1 MGKKDNK
8 QLKSTKQNSNTTAKK
23 QEELLKTLGDFTSK
37 ENWDQF
43 FTIRGSN
50 DTFEWY
56 AEWPR
61 LRNLL
66 TTHLS
71 FPSPS
76 PPPEEL
82 SILVPGCGN
91 SKMSEHLYDVGFKNI
106 TNIDFSKVVISDM
119 LRRNVRERP
128 EMKWRIMDM
137 TNMQFVNESFYAIL
151 DKGGLDALMEPEL
164 GPRLGNLYL
173 SEVKRLLKAGGKFIC
188 LTLAESHV
196 LDILFAK
203 FRIGWKMCL
212 HAIAQEPSSRN
223 LKLQT
228 IMVIAE
234 KDNSSVISEIS
245 SFTDQYPIEC
255 HSNQA
260 RELYEALEREKIV
273 RSEYTNGADILYS
286 LEDLK
291 VGAKG
296 NLTEL
301 EPGRRVKLTLGEPG
315 VSPFFYKG
323 VLLDAQQE
331 SGPFTYQFG
340 VFLVPKTRAYEWLFS
355 SEEGQWVIVESSKAA
370 RLVMIL
376 LDSSNSSASMEDI
389 QKDLSPLV
397 KQLAP
402 AGCDDGV
409 QIPFMAASDGI
420 KQRNIVHQVTSDL
433 TGPIV
438 VDDVVYEEIDD
449 DLNHLF
455 PSKDLIFRRLTFQRS
470 ENLVQSE
477 ALLSTEGPHGVSGE
491 VDKKKSLAGSR
502 KKGKQKKND
511 SRTSGALAYS
521 SEMEVDHNYLAS
533 AYHNGIIAG
542 LMLISLHLQGAV
554 SGGIVKTVVIGLG
567 AGLLPMFLKKC
578 LASLEIE
585 VVELDHVVLDLA
597 RDYFGFREDERLK
610 VHIKDGIKFVREIAN
625 PEAEGKVSSK
635 IGILIVDV
643 DASDSS
649 SGLTCPAADFVEE
662 SFLTTVKDS
671 LSEQGLFIINLVSR
685 SSAVKGAIYS
695 RLKKVFS
702 NLFSLQLE
710 EDVNEVIFALKTDAC
725 FDEDQ
730 ISEARNVIRSNPTG
744 YSSHPVPT
752 PPPQHFKSSF
762 GGRLMAERP
771 KFVNRENEE
780 VPYTRKEGGKKSGQI
795 YQNDLPTNLSKLELK
810 NQKMSEEE
818 VAVRSTDS
826 PRKVAGRQ
834 SVGSDHS
841 PLHPH
846 SQARVGGVKSS
857 SRTSSPSWERKA
869 SSEAP
874 STPGRSRLRSV
885 TRGDDTPDHSP
896 AVPKF
901 GEWDETDPSA
911 AEGYTHIF
919 NKVREEKHS
928 ETGKVP
934 IMPTET
940 SYSNGQK
947 QYQSETTKPEN
958 LKGDTVAKDGN
969 SGSGIQVPR
978 KRYISVSKSRL
989 LDAIVSTMFP
999 SQEEEE
1005 ARQFLSLSQCLDSI
1019 LHAEH
1024 KSILEEMRA
1033 DFDETISTKDN
1044 GINGYSFPANQK
1056 GSGAVMDGVGD
1067 SEMPVSSDFTLD
1079 LKLLLGSSLGTVT
1092 RNPSRGPRVVIPIRF
1107 QQAFMQLLYNAEF
1120 EELSPRDLMLSSALN
1135 TDYLLTL
1142 PIYVDWKK
1150 ASESNAIIF
1159 RRGYATERQ
1168 KGLLIAEKLDY
1179 LQSKLL
1185 QNFFFLFA
1193 KPLGKFGVW
1202 LNEVF
1207 KSISHKTDTE
1217 VFANKLSIWLKE
1229 FSLFLKQHS
1238 YNEQILD
1245 DLQGHDMLSRDLPIW
1260 VAAQKAVT
1268 RYEGIL
1274 SAVGPRER
1282 LLRKFL
1288 TWIGVVPSTP
1298 QQAFDLGSNSSG
1310 SESHLSPSFLSRISL
1325 SDIWKPASP
1334 KRCGN
1339 DFQKIF
1345 GTAVSILFSKS
1356 ILQEPAFQELILL
1369 YTEETGGREAA
1380 YKAEVSSL
1388 EMKIYEKIPIPDLP
1402 VKAPALNCL
1411 YMLITYCYLINM
1423 NGIFFTF
1430 VGCFSSQEVVF
1441 PHP

>member
-1 MGKKDNK
+1 MGKKDNQ

-196 LDILFAK
+196 LDLLFAK
-203 FRIGWKMCL
+203 FRIGWKMSL
-212 HAIAQEPSSRN
+212 YAIAQEPSPRN

-245 SFTDQYPIEC
+245 SFTDQYPIES

-273 RSEYTNGADILYS
+273 RSEYTNGSDILYS

-315 VSPFFYKG
+315 VSPFSYKG

-433 TGPIV
+433 TGPVV

-477 ALLSTEGPHGVSGE
+477 ALLSKEGPHGVSGE

-511 SRTSGALAYS
+511 SRTSGVLAYS

-533 AYHNGIIAG
+533 AYHNGIISG

-625 PEAEGKVSSK
+625 PEAEGKGSRK

-671 LSEQGLFIINLVSR
+671 LSEQEYMDDDE
-685 SSAVKGAIYS
+685 AYS
-695 RLKKVFS
+695 
-702 NLFSLQLE
+702 
-710 EDVNEVIFALKTDAC
+710 
-725 FDEDQ
+725 
-730 ISEARNVIRSNPTG
+730 
-744 YSSHPVPT
+744 PV
-752 PPPQHFKSSF
+752 
-762 GGRLMAERP
+762 ERP
-771 KFVNRENEE
+771 KFGNSENGE

-795 YQNDLPTNLSKLELK
+795 YQNDLPANLNKLELK
-810 NQKMSEEE
+810 NHKVSEEE
-818 VAVRSTDS
+818 GAVRSTDS
-826 PRKVAGRQ
+826 PKKVASRL

-934 IMPTET
+934 IIPTET

-947 QYQSETTKPEN
+947 QYQSDNTK
-958 LKGDTVAKDGN
+958 G
-969 SGSGIQVPR
+969 
-978 KRYISVSKSRL
+978 
-989 LDAIVSTMFP
+989 
-999 SQEEEE
+999 
-1005 ARQFLSLSQCLDSI
+1005 C
-1019 LHAEH
+1019 
-1024 KSILEEMRA
+1024 
-1033 DFDETISTKDN
+1033 
-1044 GINGYSFPANQK
+1044 
-1056 GSGAVMDGVGD
+1056 
-1067 SEMPVSSDFTLD
+1067 
-1079 LKLLLGSSLGTVT
+1079 
-1092 RNPSRGPRVVIPIRF
+1092 
-1107 QQAFMQLLYNAEF
+1107 
-1120 EELSPRDLMLSSALN
+1120 
-1135 TDYLLTL
+1135 
-1142 PIYVDWKK
+1142 
-1150 ASESNAIIF
+1150 
-1159 RRGYATERQ
+1159 
-1168 KGLLIAEKLDY
+1168 
-1179 LQSKLL
+1179 
-1185 QNFFFLFA
+1185 
-1193 KPLGKFGVW
+1193 
-1202 LNEVF
+1202 
-1207 KSISHKTDTE
+1207 
-1217 VFANKLSIWLKE
+1217 
-1229 FSLFLKQHS
+1229 
-1238 YNEQILD
+1238 
-1245 DLQGHDMLSRDLPIW
+1245 
-1260 VAAQKAVT
+1260 
-1268 RYEGIL
+1268 
-1274 SAVGPRER
+1274 
-1282 LLRKFL
+1282 
-1288 TWIGVVPSTP
+1288 
-1298 QQAFDLGSNSSG
+1298 
-1310 SESHLSPSFLSRISL
+1310 
-1325 SDIWKPASP
+1325 
-1334 KRCGN
+1334 
-1339 DFQKIF
+1339 
-1345 GTAVSILFSKS
+1345 
-1356 ILQEPAFQELILL
+1356 
-1369 YTEETGGREAA
+1369 
-1380 YKAEVSSL
+1380 
-1388 EMKIYEKIPIPDLP
+1388 
-1402 VKAPALNCL
+1402 
-1411 YMLITYCYLINM
+1411 
-1423 NGIFFTF
+1423 
-1430 VGCFSSQEVVF
+1430 GCFPWGKS
-1441 PHP
+1441 